1 MEASICRIVVTV
13 FLASSI
19 MSFFSF
25 VTVRRWLLSASDRA
39 WNSCSAISVSI
50 AIGELVWREQSH
62 LCLAR
67 LALMVRHTD
76 FVKDAVQLV
85 NAAVDLLGEAGVHG
99 EQDQPPQAA

>member
-39 WNSCSAISVSI
+39 WNSYSAISVSI
-50 AIGELVWREQSH
+50 TDKLVWRKQSH
-62 LCLAR
+62 FCLAR
-67 LALMVRHTD
+67 LALMVWHAD
-76 FVKDAVQLV
+76 FIKDSVQLV
-85 NAAVDLLGEAGVHG
+85 DAAVDLLREVAGVHG